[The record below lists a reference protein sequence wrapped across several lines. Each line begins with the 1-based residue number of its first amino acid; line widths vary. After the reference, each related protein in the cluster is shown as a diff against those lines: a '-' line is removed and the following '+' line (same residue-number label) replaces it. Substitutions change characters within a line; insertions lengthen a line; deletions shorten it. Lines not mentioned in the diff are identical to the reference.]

1 MREMVRQVDCRNLL
15 QTLRI
20 QDDLRASLSLFA
32 PRSCASPKH
41 AAHYGCSSQIEL
53 THRYHCELEDTSAIM
68 KTLCLHTP
76 VKKLSSMK
84 QTIAQFSKCLV
95 LKQTTMQKV

>member
-41 AAHYGCSSQIEL
+41 AAHTGVHSLI
-53 THRYHCELEDTSAIM
+53 
-68 KTLCLHTP
+68 K
-76 VKKLSSMK
+76 
-84 QTIAQFSKCLV
+84 
-95 LKQTTMQKV
+95 